1 MQSFNELFK
10 ISEIFH
16 DIITKDQLF
25 NIYKDNPKYFL
36 FKNQKVQSTKE
47 VAKVMSVL
55 GHKISVMINI

>member
-1 MQSFNELFK
+1 MMLQRVVQ

-36 FKNQKVQSTKE
+36 VKNQKVQSTKE

-55 GHKISVMINI
+55 GHNLISIMINI